1 MEIFHQGHERLSDES
16 QGRQD
21 IFMSWAAP
29 LCQQFLLIRQW
40 RSNDIHTWIIIKFDF
55 SLNFLMYVDS

>member
-1 MEIFHQGHERLSDES
+1 MNGFKSDES

-21 IFMSWAAP
+21 MSLAAP

-40 RSNDIHTWIIIKFDF
+40 RSNDISTWILIKFDF
-55 SLNFLMYVDS
+55 SFNFFSTC